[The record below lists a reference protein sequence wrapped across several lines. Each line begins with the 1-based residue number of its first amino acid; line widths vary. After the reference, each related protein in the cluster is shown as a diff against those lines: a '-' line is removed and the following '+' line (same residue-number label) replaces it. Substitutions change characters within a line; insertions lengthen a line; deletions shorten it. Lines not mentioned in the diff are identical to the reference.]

1 MGKSIMQEELRKVE
15 AENAVLKEQAD
26 RIKEWFLRH
35 DDSIEIHNGGVFL
48 FGVDW
53 DEKTTT

>member
-1 MGKSIMQEELRKVE
+1 MQEELRKVE